1 MQPAAAQAVVAATA
15 AKQPPAAAVATATTA
30 AAARSEAEKN
40 NTAPTSGLLLFCF
53 AGTSQRYGFKMM
65 WHEARKQE
73 KKIRGMI
80 VDYHRRA
87 ERRRDYYEKIKA
99 DPTQFLQIHGRP
111 TKIHLDPAVAAA
123 GDSPA
128 NMMPW
133 QGQTDNLIDRFD
145 VRAHLDFIPQ
155 PPDDDDED
163 SPNSEERQANYERY
177 RILVQ
182 NEFLGVP
189 EEKFLRQLYLEEQFG
204 PVGGQQSK
212 EPPPNPDKK
221 GKKVPGAAI
230 GYVYED
236 DGPSL
241 GAGGGSAGLPQT
253 ILAAQPPPLGKGDKT
268 DPKAE
273 DNADDDDEDSDI
285 DFDMCLDVSKIDN
298 KQAHEMNRCGLS
310 YGMSG
315 NDFFSFLTDDFEEQ
329 EALKLAREQEEEK
342 AMFAGRKSR
351 RERRA
356 FREKKLVGRKISPP
370 SYATKSSPTYD
381 PYRMSPKSRSKSK
394 SQSRSRSTSPANAGV
409 IQYITCFGGE
419 EDPTAAGL
427 SGDKQAKSVPK
438 ESAKRVV
445 KRSHSSSSDRS
456 TSRRIRRR
464 SKSRS
469 RSRSRSRSISRSR
482 VSSRR
487 RKASSSRSPR
497 SSSRSR
503 SRSHSRSRRR
513 SSSRSSEDSHYYSR
527 RSRSRNRSRSVRRYR
542 SSSSRSRSP
551 KSRRR
556 SRSGSFRNSR
566 SPRPVGKKGV
576 TSDHSHS
583 QQPIRRY
590 YGRNKG
596 DSSSSELEASDTEDC
611 PNQSRS
617 VAGNTSNKNSRSG
630 SGNTRPAAKVS
641 NQFEQYCMWHFKC
654 YKNDSSRET

>member
-1 MQPAAAQAVVAATA
+1 
-15 AKQPPAAAVATATTA
+15 
-30 AAARSEAEKN
+30 
-40 NTAPTSGLLLFCF
+40 
-53 AGTSQRYGFKMM
+53 MM

-111 TKIHLDPAVAAA
+111 CKIHLDPAVAAA

-133 QGQTDNLIDRFD
+133 QGQVDTLIDRFD

-155 PPDDDDED
+155 PQDDGED
-163 SPNSEERQANYERY
+163 SPNLEERQSNYERY

-236 DGPSL
+236 DSPSVGVGSGPTP
-241 GAGGGSAGLPQT
+241 LPSPVV
-253 ILAAQPPPLGKGDKT
+253 APPLATKIDKDET
-268 DPKAE
+268 KIDDNAE
-273 DNADDDDEDSDI
+273 DEDEDSDV
-285 DFDMCLDVSKIDN
+285 DFDMCLDVSKIDT

-370 SYATKSSPTYD
+370 SYATRSSPTYD
-381 PYRMSPKSRSKSK
+381 PYRISPNSRSKSK
-394 SQSRSRSTSPANAGV
+394 SQSRSRSTSPINAGE

-419 EDPTAAGL
+419 EDGAPIGVS
-427 SGDKQAKSVPK
+427 SGKQISKPVLK
-438 ESAKRVV
+438 EPIKRVT
-445 KRSHSSSSDRS
+445 KRSHSSSSDHQNLGPGLAL
-456 TSRRIRRR
+456 IRDLDHVLCQEENQVADEEGVLLQVHLDHPQGLVPDLVQGLAQGFTPDPERGHLPDLHMIVVIIQEGPDQGIDHR
-464 SKSRS
+464 VLGDKEAAHLGQEAHQEQGLGLACQN
-469 RSRSRSRSISRSR
+469 SI
-482 VSSRR
+482 
-487 RKASSSRSPR
+487 ASM
-497 SSSRSR
+497 
-503 SRSHSRSRRR
+503 
-513 SSSRSSEDSHYYSR
+513 
-527 RSRSRNRSRSVRRYR
+527 
-542 SSSSRSRSP
+542 P
-551 KSRRR
+551 KDLLLLFQIFRRR
-556 SRSGSFRNSR
+556 SRSNSLRR
-566 SPRPVGKKGV
+566 SHSPKFTGKKNV
-576 TSDHSHS
+576 TADHQTQP
-583 QQPIRRY
+583 QQPVQRY
-590 YGRNKG
+590 YGRRKG
-596 DSSSSELEASDTEDC
+596 NDSSSDLEASDTED
-611 PNQSRS
+611 SS
-617 VAGNTSNKNSRSG
+617 TLSGGVGASSGSNLNKSNRSG
-630 SGNTRPAAKVS
+630 SGNSRPAAKVS
-641 NQFEQYCMWHFKC
+641 
-654 YKNDSSRET
+654 KNH